1 MPPGRNAA
9 TLLLVVALLALA
21 ACADDQYQ
29 LEIEVRADAA
39 AATGFGVEPGD
50 PIPDAEIEVTGP
62 DDSDDAFLGVSDKAG
77 EATLELRGEGS
88 YEVFVTAPTTDP
100 LCVWLGGATVA
111 VEEGTTTLVVD
122 DLMVACQ

>member
-1 MPPGRNAA
+1 
-9 TLLLVVALLALA
+9 LLLVVALLALA
-21 ACADDQYQ
+21 ACADDEYE

-50 PIPDAEIEVTGP
+50 PVPDADIEVTGP
-62 DDSDDAFLGVSDKAG
+62 DDSNDVFDRVSDEAG
-77 EATLELRGEGS
+77 EATIDLPGEGS
-88 YEVFVTAPTTDP
+88 YEVFITAPTTDP

-111 VEEGTTTLVVD
+111 VEEGTTTLLVD